1 MVFFKENTEILLDE
15 DYVHEIYLVDSK
27 TPRFSPLYPLS
38 TTKLEVLRN
47 YL

>member
-1 MVFFKENTEILLDE
+1 MVFSKENTEILLDK
-15 DYVHEIYLVDSK
+15 DHVHEIYLVDSK
-27 TPRFSPLYPLS
+27 TPPFSPLYPLS

>member
-1 MVFFKENTEILLDE
+1 MVFSKDEAGILPDE
-15 DYVHEIYLVDSK
+15 DYIYKIYLVDSK
-27 TPRFSPLYPLS
+27 TPPFSLLYRLS